1 MKTKTLISRSFIA
14 LVILATVFSC
24 KKSSDQ
30 KNSSGTITGTWETTI
45 WGGVNG
51 NVMVFVINS
60 GGTTGNITQ
69 LGIQPSGFSV
79 GDVLYT
85 SIAST
90 GSGTYS
96 STGSYHWGTNNSVVG
111 HASAILTLQN
121 NNTVLYVHYA
131 QDAATGI
138 TPPDYYYQRQ

>member
-1 MKTKTLISRSFIA
+1 MKKYILIPA
-14 LVILATVFSC
+14 LIIMVFSC
-24 KKSSDQ
+24 KKSDTAKQSVT
-30 KNSSGTITGTWETTI
+30 TIAGTWETTS
-45 WGGVNG
+45 WGQQSG
-51 NVMVFVINS
+51 NIMVFVINT

-85 SIAST
+85 SITST

-96 STGSYHWGTNNSVVG
+96 STGSYHFGTNNSVVG

-121 NNTVLYVHYA
+121 NNTVLYAHYA

>member
-1 MKTKTLISRSFIA
+1 MKTKTFLTS
-14 LVILATVFSC
+14 ILAAILLMAFISC
-24 KKSSDQ
+24 KKSDAAKQ
-30 KNSSGTITGTWETTI
+30 SSGTIAGTWETTS
-45 WGGVNG
+45 WGGQSG
-51 NVMVFVINS
+51 NIMKFVINT
-60 GGTTGNITQ
+60 GGTTGNISE

-79 GDVLYT
+79 GDVLYA
-85 SIAST
+85 SISST

-111 HASAILTLQN
+111 HASCIITLQN

-138 TPPDYYYQRQ
+138 TPPDYYYQKQ